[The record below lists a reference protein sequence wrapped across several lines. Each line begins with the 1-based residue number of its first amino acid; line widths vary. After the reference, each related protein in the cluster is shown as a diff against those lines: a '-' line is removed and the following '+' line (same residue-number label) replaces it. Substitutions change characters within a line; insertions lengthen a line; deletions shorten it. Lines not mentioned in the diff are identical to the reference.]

1 MNPRLHM
8 LCAWAGPAFV
18 VTFCSGVWFIG
29 MFVPP
34 HDPLA
39 TAADI
44 AAFYQRH
51 PIRIMVGL
59 LLTMFAATL
68 WIPWAAAL
76 AAQMRRMEG
85 RFPVLADCMMGCA
98 ITTAVFVIMPVMIWA
113 AAAYR
118 PERNPE
124 LLLLF
129 NDFAFL
135 QFVGVVAP
143 AYFQITC
150 VGIATLFDRSPQ
162 PVFPR
167 WIGFYNI
174 WFALLTLPGGV
185 CFFFKVGPFA
195 WDGVLAFWMPLTLY
209 GVWFGIM
216 FWQLR
221 RAIAQHAAM
230 EAA

>member
-1 MNPRLHM
+1 
-8 LCAWAGPAFV
+8 
-18 VTFCSGVWFIG
+18 
-29 MFVPP
+29 
-34 HDPLA
+34 
-39 TAADI
+39 
-44 AAFYQRH
+44 
-51 PIRIMVGL
+51 
-59 LLTMFAATL
+59 
-68 WIPWAAAL
+68 
-76 AAQMRRMEG
+76 MEG
-85 RFPVLADCMMGCA
+85 GFPVIADCLMGCA
-98 ITTAVFVIMPVMIWA
+98 IATSVFVIMPVMIWA

-143 AYFQITC
+143 AYFQITS
-150 VGIATLFDRSPQ
+150 VGLATLFDRSPQ

-167 WIGFYNI
+167 WVGFYNV

-195 WDGVLAFWMPLTLY
+195 WDGVLAFWMPFVLY
-209 GVWFGIM
+209 GFWFGIM

-221 RAIAQHAAM
+221 RAITAQALM
-230 EAA
+230 ESGQRSGYRTATVAG